1 MTDVYTPEELMA
13 VVISREVRNGEA
25 VATGLA
31 SPVPAA
37 GCILAEQTHA
47 PDATLIILGSRQYY
61 PFTAGSSE
69 LHFMAQRGELDLFF
83 LSPLQIDRGGSIN
96 LHLAGSY
103 DEPALRLPGAYGSVL
118 LYRVARRVILFRTEH
133 TRRTFLEKVDFV
145 TAAGVPPESAAREG
159 GPSVVVTPK
168 AILAWDGDG
177 KRWTLAAVQPGST
190 VIDIERN
197 TGFPLVVPQ
206 PVPMTP
212 LPTRQELRVLR
223 TRVREKLKRIYP
235 GFAEKCILPP

>member
-1 MTDVYTPEELMA
+1 MTDTYTPEELMA
-13 VVISREVRNGEA
+13 VVISREVRNGET

-31 SPVPAA
+31 SAVPAA

-61 PFTAGSSE
+61 PFPAGSSE

-83 LSPLQIDRGGSIN
+83 LSPLQIDCGGSIN

-133 TRRTFLEKVDFV
+133 TRRTFVGKVDFV
-145 TAAGVPPESAAREG
+145 TAAGVPPENATREG
-159 GPSVVVTPK
+159 GPSVVVTPR
-168 AILAWDGDG
+168 ALFAWDADG
-177 KRWTLAAVQPGST
+177 KRWILAAVQPGST
-190 VIDIERN
+190 VTDIEAN

-206 PVPMTP
+206 PVSATP
-212 LPTRQELRVLR
+212 PPTRQELRVLR
-223 TRVREKLKRIYP
+223 TRVREKLRSIYP
-235 GFAEKCILPP
+235 GFADKCILPP